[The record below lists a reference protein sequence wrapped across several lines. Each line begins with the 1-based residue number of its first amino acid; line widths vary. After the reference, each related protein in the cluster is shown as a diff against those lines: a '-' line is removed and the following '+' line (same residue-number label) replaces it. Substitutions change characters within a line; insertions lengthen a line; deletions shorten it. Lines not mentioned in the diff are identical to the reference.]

1 MEAKEGTK
9 LEQKARRGETQQQ
22 ARKRS
27 KEGGKREARERW
39 RRRAVE
45 AKEQHWLVCYQQQ
58 VPVKQTFNVSSKP
71 SLSPS
76 RADLPPFFLSFSF
89 PFSPLFSSLPSPR
102 TRFLV
107 IDSSID
113 ARPISPHQ
121 PIRELISSRTTTR
134 IDRRKIERNR
144 VSFSQARRIMCE
156 VENRACKNRYS
167 SFIVDDYLV
176 VDYNR
181 ATCYGM
187 D

>member
-1 MEAKEGTK
+1 M
-9 LEQKARRGETQQQ
+9 
-22 ARKRS
+22 
-27 KEGGKREARERW
+27 
-39 RRRAVE
+39 E

-107 IDSSID
+107 IDSSIG
-113 ARPISPHQ
+113 ARPISPHR
-121 PIRELISSRTTTR
+121 PTRELISKSRTTTR

-176 VDYNR
+176 IDYNR
-181 ATCYGM
+181 ATCYGTWINARKRERII
-187 D
+187 DILRK

>member
-107 IDSSID
+107 IDSSIG

-134 IDRRKIERNR
+134 IDREKIERNR
-144 VSFSQARRIMCE
+144 VSFSQARRIMCK

-176 VDYNR
+176 IDYNR
-181 ATCYGM
+181 VTCYGM

>member
-1 MEAKEGTK
+1 MPCSRKGVEAKEGTK

-107 IDSSID
+107 IDSSIG

-121 PIRELISSRTTTR
+121 PIRELISSRTLR
-134 IDRRKIERNR
+134 ESIERR
-144 VSFSQARRIMCE
+144 SREIEFRFRKLEELCVKWKIG
-156 VENRACKNRYS
+156 
-167 SFIVDDYLV
+167 LV
-176 VDYNR
+176 KTVTPR
-181 ATCYGM
+181 LSLTIIS
-187 D
+187 

>member
-107 IDSSID
+107 IDSSIG

-121 PIRELISSRTTTR
+121 PTRELISSRTIAR
-134 IDRRKIERNR
+134 IDRRKIERNQ
-144 VSFSQARRIMCE
+144 VSFSQARRIMCK